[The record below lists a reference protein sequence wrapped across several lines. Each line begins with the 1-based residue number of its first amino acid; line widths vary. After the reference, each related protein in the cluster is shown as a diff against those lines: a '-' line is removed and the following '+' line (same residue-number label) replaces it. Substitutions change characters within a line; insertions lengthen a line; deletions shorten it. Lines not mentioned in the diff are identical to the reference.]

1 MDRIR
6 VIWYSGRSRYE
17 RPVTIYVDDTEYRVD
32 EIKKEYVEEEL
43 CGDRKHVW
51 IIRSGISTYK
61 LELYTS
67 GELNFIKL

>member
-1 MDRIR
+1 MSVKKRCFMSS
-6 VIWYSGRSRYE
+6 IWE
-17 RPVTIYVDDTEYRVD
+17 LD

-51 IIRSGISTYK
+51 VIRSGINTYK

>member
-1 MDRIR
+1 MDRIK

-43 CGDRKHVW
+43 CGDRNMY
-51 IIRSGISTYK
+51 G
-61 LELYTS
+61 
-67 GELNFIKL
+67 